1 MQSILKALE
10 AAERKPSKPALPE
23 DTQQACIDLP
33 GEDVHCY
40 IYKPKLQ
47 IMLRKHR
54 DVIFEIALF
63 KGMQYTVE
71 ADQSDFYNARDKKL
85 VEFKKKHKVSF
96 ADGERMHL
104 WVARGF
110 KGHLILKANGKVLG
124 RYEPRALDNKWYDD
138 EPTTKPAPLILV
150 MKNEPAATPS
160 TKLAASMARD
170 RAPPDALAPWTP
182 PQSPFELAIS
192 KTAAEQDQS
201 MHVVEVKL
209 GADTPQTVADFFK
222 QGGEQTAVD
231 TTGILT
237 RNWLWAQITGSSAYF
252 SDNKQW
258 IKELWKEK
266 FYLQRIVH
274 KSGPKWYIVL
284 KGNTGLR
291 EYLTAARYGTGHAKV
306 IAITAGAGAAS
317 GLRHAAWEAARGSV
331 KKAGFLALV
340 FTITLDTAEWLAD
353 YEQRDPATGKP
364 KKDLFDLMFKI
375 GLDVAKAGISAA
387 IGSLLIAAVLIVGA
401 VIAPTV
407 ALPAALIVVGA
418 IVFAIGVG
426 YGLDWLD
433 KKAGAADKLNEL
445 IRKSAQHLENKMP
458 NDYSGY
464 EKSIETA
471 LQSGLGAW

>member
-63 KGMQYTVE
+63 KGMTYTVE

-96 ADGERMHL
+96 TDGERMHL

-150 MKNEPAATPS
+150 MKNQPAATPS
-160 TKLAASMARD
+160 TKLAAAMARD
-170 RAPPDALAPWTP
+170 RAAPDPLAPWTP

-192 KTAAEQDQS
+192 KTAGEQDQS

-209 GADTPQTVADFFK
+209 GADTPQSVADFFK
-222 QGGEQTAVD
+222 QGGEQTAID
-231 TTGILT
+231 ATGIMT

-291 EYLTAARYGTGHAKV
+291 EYLTAARYGTNHAKV

-317 GLRHAAWEAARGSV
+317 GLRHAAWEAARGSI

-364 KKDLFDLMFKI
+364 RKDLFDLMFKI

-387 IGSLLIAAVLIVGA
+387 IGSLLIAAVLIVAA

-418 IVFAIGVG
+418 VVFAIGTG

-433 KKAGAADKLNEL
+433 KKTGATDKLNEL
-445 IRKSAQHLENKMP
+445 IRKSAEHLENKMP

-471 LQSGLGAW
+471 LQSGLGA

>member
-63 KGMQYTVE
+63 KGMTYTVE

-96 ADGERMHL
+96 TDGERMHL

-124 RYEPRALDNKWYDD
+124 RYEPRALDNKWYDE
-138 EPTTKPAPLILV
+138 EPTTKPAPLIFV
-150 MKNEPAATPS
+150 MKNEPVATPS
-160 TKLAASMARD
+160 AKLAAAMAHD
-170 RAPPDALAPWTP
+170 RLPPDALAPWTP

-201 MHVVEVKL
+201 MHVVEVKP
-209 GADTPQTVADFFK
+209 GADTPQSVADFFK

-291 EYLTAARYGTGHAKV
+291 EYLTAARYGTNHAKV

-364 KKDLFDLMFKI
+364 RKDLFDLMFKI

-387 IGSLLIAAVLIVGA
+387 IGSLLIAAVLIVAA

-418 IVFAIGVG
+418 VVFAIGTG

-433 KKAGAADKLNEL
+433 KKTGATDKLNEL
-445 IRKSAQHLENKMP
+445 IRKSAEHLENKMP

-471 LQSGLGAW
+471 LQSGLGA